1 VRGTGGLPFHGMAM
15 KGRAVVEL
23 ADDRVPS
30 GLTQEGVWSE
40 VEAGAVELVGES
52 QNRPVVAPTSA
63 IKAKSRPWPL
73 ILSVATFVV
82 DMLAVTVSC
91 LLAKSVAHAMAGTGF
106 ESISSVITSRILLT
120 LPVWPVIFT
129 IYGLYDLRRPTHAT
143 AELQRLFNGV
153 LMSVLLV
160 VMITFLASIDI
171 SRDFVALLAV
181 FSLVTVVAG
190 RLLTRRLSHMLN
202 ARSVTS
208 QVTLIAGTNDEARA
222 LARTLQRRPWMGY
235 RVNGFV
241 EVTQSGLDVMD
252 GLPVFGTIDNI
263 AEISREHGVQSVII
277 AGSAAGGSTLQS
289 IDSALATDVTV
300 RVSPGLANLGAARI
314 VLEPIDGMALFSLRR
329 HRFSRR
335 QRFVKRILDV
345 SVTSVAVLVASPFM
359 IAIALAIKI
368 TSPGPVLFK
377 QRRVGAQEREFTI
390 LKFRTMV
397 VGAHAQRDALS
408 NEADGLLFKMRRD
421 PRVTRV
427 GRFLRKTSLDELPQL
442 FNVLL
447 GEMSLVGP
455 RPALPEE
462 TARYAES
469 QRGRLRVKP
478 GVTGLWQVNGRHDLA
493 FEDYVRYDLFY
504 VENWSLTMDLYIL
517 AKTIPAL
524 LTARGSY

>member
-1 VRGTGGLPFHGMAM
+1 
-15 KGRAVVEL
+15 VEL
-23 ADDRVPS
+23 AEDRLPS
-30 GLTQEGVWSE
+30 SLTQDGAGTEREGD
-40 VEAGAVELVGES
+40 GVELVGEL
-52 QNRPVVAPTSA
+52 QGKPA
-63 IKAKSRPWPL
+63 IALATAHETATRPWPL
-73 ILSVATFVV
+73 ILAFVTFIVDVV
-82 DMLAVTVSC
+82 AVTAAY
-91 LLAKSVAHAMAGTGF
+91 LLARLVVKDTL
-106 ESISSVITSRILLT
+106 VIPLGQ
-120 LPVWPVIFT
+120 PVFATIAIWPVVFA

-143 AELQRLFNGV
+143 AELQRLFNAIAIC
-153 LMSVLLV
+153 VLLV
-160 VMITFLASIDI
+160 VLFIFITQIKTA
-171 SRDFVALLAV
+171 RDFIPVLLVMALAT
-181 FSLVTVVAG
+181 VTAG
-190 RLLTRRLSHMLN
+190 RLTTRRLGHSLN
-202 ARSVTS
+202 AHAVTS

-235 RVNGFV
+235 RVCGFV
-241 EVTQSGLDVMD
+241 EVAQSGLTVMD
-252 GLPVFGTIDNI
+252 GLPVFGTVDDI
-263 AEISREHGVQSVII
+263 ARISNEHRVQSVII

-289 IDSALATDVTV
+289 IDSALSADINV
-300 RVSPGLANLGAARI
+300 RVSPGLANLGAARVI
-314 VLEPIDGMALFSLRR
+314 LEPLDGMALFSLRR

-335 QRFVKRILDV
+335 QRLLKRTVDLG
-345 SVTSVAVLVASPFM
+345 VTSVALVIATPFM
-359 IAIALAIKI
+359 IAIALAIKL

-377 QRRVGAQEREFTI
+377 QRRVGALEREFTI

-397 VGAHAQRDALS
+397 VGAHAQRDALD

-421 PRVTRV
+421 PRVTRI

-442 FNVLL
+442 FNVLR

-462 TARYAES
+462 TARYVES

-478 GVTGLWQVNGRHDLA
+478 GVTGLWQVNGRHDLV

>member
-1 VRGTGGLPFHGMAM
+1 M
-15 KGRAVVEL
+15 EL
-23 ADDRVPS
+23 AEDRLPS
-30 GLTQEGVWSE
+30 SLTAEGVWSE
-40 VEAGAVELVGES
+40 VEGVELVGEI
-52 QNRPVVAPTSA
+52 QNKPAFAPA
-63 IKAKSRPWPL
+63 ITPKASSRPWPL
-73 ILSVATFVV
+73 ILAVVTFAV
-82 DMLAVTVSC
+82 DIIAVTASY
-91 LLAKSVAHAMAGTGF
+91 LLAKMVAHDKLFDGTIATIQG
-106 ESISSVITSRILLT
+106 RIFLT
-120 LPVWPVIFT
+120 VLVWPVIFM

-143 AELQRLFNGV
+143 AELQRLLNGV

-160 VMITFLASIDI
+160 VLITFFASIDI
-171 SRDFVALLAV
+171 SRDFIVFLLG
-181 FSLVTVVAG
+181 FSLVTVVGG
-190 RLLTRRLSHMLN
+190 RLLTRRLSHALN
-202 ARSVTS
+202 TRSVTS

-235 RVNGFV
+235 RVCGFV
-241 EVTQSGLDVMD
+241 EVSQSGLSSMD
-252 GLPVFGTIDNI
+252 GLPVFGTVDDI
-263 AEISREHGVQSVII
+263 AQISRERSIQSVII

-289 IDSALATDVTV
+289 IDTALSADISV

-314 VLEPIDGMALFSLRR
+314 ILEPIDGMALFSLRR

-335 QRFVKRILDV
+335 QRLVKRILDIG
-345 SVTSVAVLVASPFM
+345 VTSVALVIAAPFM
-359 IAIALAIKI
+359 LVIALAIKL

-397 VGAHAQRDALS
+397 VGAHAQREALD

-442 FNVLL
+442 FNVLA
-447 GEMSLVGP
+447 GTMSLVGP

-478 GVTGLWQVNGRHDLA
+478 GVTGLWQVNGRHDLV
-493 FEDYVRYDLFY
+493 FDDYVRYDLFY

>member
-1 VRGTGGLPFHGMAM
+1 
-15 KGRAVVEL
+15 VEL
-23 ADDRVPS
+23 AEDRLPS
-30 GLTQEGVWSE
+30 SLTQEGDRSERE
-40 VEAGAVELVGES
+40 VETVELVGELQS
-52 QNRPVVAPTSA
+52 RQALAAAATYMAPT
-63 IKAKSRPWPL
+63 RPWPL
-73 ILSVATFVV
+73 ILAVITFAV
-82 DMLAVTVSC
+82 DLVAVTSAYV
-91 LLAKSVAHAMAGTGF
+91 LAKAIAQDKYAFSFAHPLFATIA
-106 ESISSVITSRILLT
+106 I
-120 LPVWPVIFT
+120 WPVVFAV
-129 IYGLYDLRRPTHAT
+129 YGLYDLRRPTHAT
-143 AELQRLFNGV
+143 AELQRLFNAIAI
-153 LMSVLLV
+153 SVLLV
-160 VMITFLASIDI
+160 VLFYFITRIRPAYD
-171 SRDFVALLAV
+171 
-181 FSLVTVVAG
+181 LVPLILVLSVLTVTTG
-190 RLLTRRLSHMLN
+190 RLMTRRLGHSLN
-202 ARSVTS
+202 AHAVTS

-235 RVNGFV
+235 RVCGFV
-241 EVTQSGLDVMD
+241 EVTQSGLTVMD
-252 GLPVFGTIDNI
+252 GLPVFGTIDDI
-263 AEISREHGVQSVII
+263 AQISRERNVRSVII

-289 IDSALATDVTV
+289 IDSALSPDISV
-300 RVSPGLANLGAARI
+300 RVSPGLANLGAARVI
-314 VLEPIDGMALFSLRR
+314 LEPIDGMALFSLRR

-335 QRFVKRILDV
+335 QRLLKRTVDL
-345 SVTSVAVLVASPFM
+345 SVTSVALVVAAPFM
-359 IAIALAIKI
+359 IAIAIAIKL

-377 QRRVGAQEREFTI
+377 QRRVGAMEREFTI

-397 VGAHAQRDALS
+397 VGAHSQRDSLD

-442 FNVLL
+442 FNVLR

-478 GVTGLWQVNGRHDLA
+478 GVTGLWQVNGRHDLV

>member
-1 VRGTGGLPFHGMAM
+1 M
-15 KGRAVVEL
+15 EL
-23 ADDRVPS
+23 AEDRLPS
-30 GLTQEGVWSE
+30 SLIQEGTWSD
-40 VEAGAVELVGES
+40 VEAVELVGEN
-52 QNRPVVAPTSA
+52 QAKPAIAPVLTAKASA
-63 IKAKSRPWPL
+63 RPWPV
-73 ILSVATFVV
+73 ILALVTFAV
-82 DMLAVTVSC
+82 DIIAVTASFY
-91 LLAKSVAHAMAGTGF
+91 LAKSVAHDKLFNGQLPPIG
-106 ESISSVITSRILLT
+106 SRIFLAVL
-120 LPVWPVIFT
+120 VWPVVFM

-143 AELQRLFNGV
+143 AELQRLFNAV

-160 VMITFLASIDI
+160 VLFTFFASIDI
-171 SRDFVALLAV
+171 SRDFVVFLLGFSLVAV
-181 FSLVTVVAG
+181 FSG
-190 RLLTRRLSHMLN
+190 RLVTRRLSHALN
-202 ARSVTS
+202 TRSVTS

-235 RVNGFV
+235 RVCGFV
-241 EVTQSGLDVMD
+241 EVSLSGLAVMD
-252 GLPVFGTIDNI
+252 GLPVFGTVDDI
-263 AEISREHGVQSVII
+263 AQISREHAIQSVII

-289 IDSALATDVTV
+289 IDTALGADVSV

-314 VLEPIDGMALFSLRR
+314 ILEPIDGMALFSLRR

-335 QRFVKRILDV
+335 QRLVKRILDI
-345 SVTSVAVLVASPFM
+345 SVTSVALVIAAPFM
-359 IAIALAIKI
+359 LAIAVAIKL

-397 VGAHAQRDALS
+397 VGAHAQRDALD

-442 FNVLL
+442 FNVLA

-478 GVTGLWQVNGRHDLA
+478 GVTGLWQVNGRHDLV
-493 FEDYVRYDLFY
+493 FDDYVRYDLFY

>member
-1 VRGTGGLPFHGMAM
+1 
-15 KGRAVVEL
+15 VEL
-23 ADDRVPS
+23 AEDRLPS
-30 GLTQEGVWSE
+30 SLIQEGAWSD
-40 VEAGAVELVGES
+40 VEAVELVGEN
-52 QNRPVVAPTSA
+52 QARPAIAPVLTA
-63 IKAKSRPWPL
+63 KAAARPWPVILALVTFAVDL
-73 ILSVATFVV
+73 I
-82 DMLAVTVSC
+82 AVTAAYF
-91 LLAKSVAHAMAGTGF
+91 LAKAIAKDGF
-106 ESISSVITSRILLT
+106 EISTSQPVFVTIA
-120 LPVWPVIFT
+120 VWPVVFA

-143 AELQRLFNGV
+143 AELQRLFNAIAI
-153 LMSVLLV
+153 SVLLV
-160 VMITFLASIDI
+160 VLFIFITQIRA
-171 SRDFVALLAV
+171 SRDLIPMLLV
-181 FSLVTVVAG
+181 LSLVTITAG
-190 RLLTRRLSHMLN
+190 RLMTRRLGHSLN
-202 ARSVTS
+202 AHAVTS

-235 RVNGFV
+235 RVCGFV
-241 EVTQSGLDVMD
+241 EVNQSGLSMMD
-252 GLPVFGTIDNI
+252 GLPVFGTVDDI
-263 AEISREHGVQSVII
+263 AQISVDHGVQSVII
-277 AGSAAGGSTLQS
+277 SGSAAGGSTLQS
-289 IDSALATDVTV
+289 IDSALPVNVSV
-300 RVSPGLANLGAARI
+300 RVSPGLANLGAARVI
-314 VLEPIDGMALFSLRR
+314 LEPIDGMALFSLRR

-335 QRFVKRILDV
+335 QRLLKRTVDLL
-345 SVTSVAVLVASPFM
+345 VTSVALVIAAPFM
-359 IAIALAIKI
+359 LAIAVAIKL

-397 VGAHAQRDALS
+397 VGAHDQRDALA

-421 PRVTRV
+421 PRVTRI

-442 FNVLL
+442 FNVLA

-478 GVTGLWQVNGRHDLA
+478 GVTGLWQVNGRHDLV

>member
-1 VRGTGGLPFHGMAM
+1 
-15 KGRAVVEL
+15 
-23 ADDRVPS
+23 
-30 GLTQEGVWSE
+30 
-40 VEAGAVELVGES
+40 
-52 QNRPVVAPTSA
+52 
-63 IKAKSRPWPL
+63 
-73 ILSVATFVV
+73 
-82 DMLAVTVSC
+82 ML
-91 LLAKSVAHAMAGTGF
+91 
-106 ESISSVITSRILLT
+106 
-120 LPVWPVIFT
+120 VWPVVFM

-143 AELQRLFNGV
+143 AELQRLLNGV

-160 VMITFLASIDI
+160 VLITFFASIDI
-171 SRDFVALLAV
+171 SRDFIVFLLV
-181 FSLVTVVAG
+181 FSLVTVVGG
-190 RLLTRRLSHMLN
+190 RLLTRRLSHALN
-202 ARSVTS
+202 TRSVTS

-235 RVNGFV
+235 RVCGFV
-241 EVTQSGLDVMD
+241 EVSQSGLASMD
-252 GLPVFGTIDNI
+252 GLPVFGTVDDI
-263 AEISREHGVQSVII
+263 AQISREHSVQSVII

-289 IDSALATDVTV
+289 IDTALSADVSV

-314 VLEPIDGMALFSLRR
+314 ILEPIDGMALFSLRR

-335 QRFVKRILDV
+335 QRLVKRTLDIG
-345 SVTSVAVLVASPFM
+345 VTSVALVVAAPVM
-359 IAIALAIKI
+359 LVIALAIKF

-397 VGAHAQRDALS
+397 VGAHAQRDALD

-421 PRVTRV
+421 PRVTTV

-442 FNVLL
+442 FNVLA
-447 GEMSLVGP
+447 GTMSLVGP

-462 TARYAES
+462 VDRYAES

-478 GVTGLWQVNGRHDLA
+478 GVTGLWQVNGRHDLV
-493 FEDYVRYDLFY
+493 FDDYVRYDLFY

>member
-1 VRGTGGLPFHGMAM
+1 LPFHGMAM

-52 QNRPVVAPTSA
+52 QNRPVVGPASAHRAP
-63 IKAKSRPWPL
+63 SRPWPL
-73 ILSVATFVV
+73 ILALVTFAV
-82 DMLAVTVSC
+82 DMVAVTLSYV
-91 LLAKSVAHAMAGTGF
+91 LAKSLPHDKLFDGKIA
-106 ESISSVITSRILLT
+106 SITSWIFLT
-120 LPVWPVIFT
+120 VLVWPVIFT

-143 AELQRLFNGV
+143 AELQRLLNGV

-160 VMITFLASIDI
+160 VLITFLASIDI
-171 SRDFVALLAV
+171 SRDFIVFLLGL
-181 FSLVTVVAG
+181 SLVTVVSG
-190 RLLTRRLSHMLN
+190 RLVTRRLAHALN
-202 ARSVTS
+202 AHAVTS

-235 RVNGFV
+235 RVCGFV
-241 EVTQSGLDVMD
+241 EVSQSGLAVMD
-252 GLPVFGTIDNI
+252 GLPVFGTIDDI
-263 AEISREHGVQSVII
+263 AQISADHSIQSVII

-289 IDSALATDVTV
+289 IDSALSPTISV

-314 VLEPIDGMALFSLRR
+314 VMEPIDGMALFSLRR

-335 QRFVKRILDV
+335 QRFVKRILDM
-345 SVTSVAVLVASPFM
+345 SVTSITLLVASPFM

>member
-1 VRGTGGLPFHGMAM
+1 M
-15 KGRAVVEL
+15 EL
-23 ADDRVPS
+23 AEDRPPS
-30 GLTQEGVWSE
+30 ALTHEGGWSE
-40 VEAGAVELVGES
+40 GEAGGVELVGELQMRS
-52 QNRPVVAPTSA
+52 AIAPAVTHKAPT
-63 IKAKSRPWPL
+63 RPWPL
-73 ILSVATFVV
+73 ILAFITFGV
-82 DMLAVTVSC
+82 DLIALTGAYI
-91 LLAKSVAHAMAGTGF
+91 LAKVMVGDF
-106 ESISSVITSRILLT
+106 QISSAH
-120 LPVWPVIFT
+120 PVFATIAIWPVVFA

-143 AELQRLFNGV
+143 AELQRLFNAIAIN
-153 LMSVLLV
+153 VLLV
-160 VMITFLASIDI
+160 VLFIFVTKSK
-171 SRDFVALLAV
+171 SSVDFIPVLLV
-181 FSLVTVVAG
+181 VSLVTVTAG
-190 RLLTRRLSHMLN
+190 RLLTRRLGHSLN
-202 ARSVTS
+202 AHAVTS

-235 RVNGFV
+235 RVCGFV
-241 EVTQSGLDVMD
+241 EVTQSGLGVID
-252 GLPVFGTIDNI
+252 GLPVFGTVEDI
-263 AEISREHGVQSVII
+263 AQISTERNVQSVII

-289 IDSALATDVTV
+289 IDSALSPEISV

-314 VLEPIDGMALFSLRR
+314 ILEPIDGMALFSLRR

-335 QRFVKRILDV
+335 QRLLKRTVDLG
-345 SVTSVAVLVASPFM
+345 VTSVALVIATPVM
-359 IAIALAIKI
+359 LAIALAIKL

-377 QRRVGAQEREFTI
+377 QRRVGAHEREFTI

-397 VGAHAQRDALS
+397 VGAHAQREALD

-421 PRVTRV
+421 PRVTGV

-442 FNVLL
+442 FNVL
-447 GEMSLVGP
+447 GGAMSLVGP

>member
-1 VRGTGGLPFHGMAM
+1 M
-15 KGRAVVEL
+15 
-23 ADDRVPS
+23 PS
-30 GLTQEGVWSE
+30 GLTQEGGWSE
-40 VEAGAVELVGES
+40 VEVGTVELVGES
-52 QNRPVVAPTSA
+52 QNRPVVGPAIAHKAP
-63 IKAKSRPWPL
+63 SRPWPL
-73 ILSVATFVV
+73 ILAFVTFAVDIVAITI
-82 DMLAVTVSC
+82 SY
-91 LLAKSVAHAMAGTGF
+91 LLAKDIVKKEDLTFSVNHPIF
-106 ESISSVITSRILLT
+106 LT
-120 LPVWPVIFT
+120 IAIWPIVFA

-143 AELQRLFNGV
+143 AELQRLFSAVAICV
-153 LMSVLLV
+153 LMVVLFDFILV
-160 VMITFLASIDI
+160 INPA
-171 SRDFVALLAV
+171 RDFLLALLAV
-181 FSLVTVVAG
+181 SLLAVTTG
-190 RLLTRRLSHMLN
+190 RLVTRRLGHSLN
-202 ARSVTS
+202 AHAVTS
-208 QVTLIAGTNDEARA
+208 QITLIAGTNDEARA

-235 RVNGFV
+235 RVCGFV
-241 EVTQSGLDVMD
+241 EVMQSGLGVID
-252 GLPVFGTIDNI
+252 GLPVFGTVDDI
-263 AEISREHGVQSVII
+263 AQISTEHNVQSVII

-289 IDSALATDVTV
+289 IDSALSTNISV

-314 VLEPIDGMALFSLRR
+314 ILEPIDGMALFSLRR

-335 QRFVKRILDV
+335 QRWLKRTLDL
-345 SVTSVAVLVASPFM
+345 SVTSVALLVAAPFM
-359 IAIALAIKI
+359 IAIALAIKV

>member
-1 VRGTGGLPFHGMAM
+1 
-15 KGRAVVEL
+15 VEL
-23 ADDRVPS
+23 ADDRLPS
-30 GLTQEGVWSE
+30 ILTQEGGWIE
-40 VEAGAVELVGES
+40 REAETVELVGE
-52 QNRPVVAPTSA
+52 QQQRPTIAPAATH
-63 IKAKSRPWPL
+63 KAPSRPWPL
-73 ILSVATFVV
+73 ILAGITFGVDLVA
-82 DMLAVTVSC
+82 LIAAYI
-91 LLAKSVAHAMAGTGF
+91 LAKVILKDDLDF
-106 ESISSVITSRILLT
+106 SISHPIFATIAI
-120 LPVWPVIFT
+120 WPVVFA

-143 AELQRLFNGV
+143 AELQRLFNAIAIS
-153 LMSVLLV
+153 LLLV
-160 VMITFLASIDI
+160 VLFVFVTKLTTP
-171 SRDFVALLAV
+171 RDFIPILLV
-181 FSLVTVVAG
+181 ISLATVTTG
-190 RLLTRRLSHMLN
+190 RLITRRLGHSLN
-202 ARSVTS
+202 AHAVTS

-235 RVNGFV
+235 RVCGFV
-241 EVTQSGLDVMD
+241 EVTPSGLHVMD
-252 GLPVFGTIDNI
+252 GLPVFGTVDDI
-263 AEISREHGVQSVII
+263 AEISTEHNVQSVII
-277 AGSAAGGSTLQS
+277 AGSAAGGATLQS
-289 IDSALATDVTV
+289 IDSALSANISV
-300 RVSPGLANLGAARI
+300 RVSPGLANLGAARVI
-314 VLEPIDGMALFSLRR
+314 LEPIDGMALFSLRR

-335 QRFVKRILDV
+335 QRLLKRSLDIT
-345 SVTSVAVLVASPFM
+345 VTSVAMV
-359 IAIALAIKI
+359 IATPLMLGIALAIKL
-368 TSPGPVLFK
+368 TSPGPVLFR

-397 VGAHAQRDALS
+397 VGAHDQRDALD

-442 FNVLL
+442 FNVLR

>member
-1 VRGTGGLPFHGMAM
+1 
-15 KGRAVVEL
+15 VEL
-23 ADDRVPS
+23 AEDRLPS
-30 GLTQEGVWSE
+30 SLTQEGDWSDH
-40 VEAGAVELVGES
+40 EAEGIELVGEL
-52 QNRPVVAPTSA
+52 QVKTAVTAVTRHAA
-63 IKAKSRPWPL
+63 SRHWPL
-73 ILSVATFVV
+73 MLAMVTFGV
-82 DMLAVTVSC
+82 DLLAVTLSYI
-91 LLAKSVAHAMAGTGF
+91 LAKSLPHHTKLFSGQIAP
-106 ESISSVITSRILLT
+106 ITSWIFLTILI
-120 LPVWPVIFT
+120 WPVIFAV
-129 IYGLYDLRRPTHAT
+129 YGLYDLRRPTHAT
-143 AELQRLFNGV
+143 AELQRLLNGV
-153 LMSVLLV
+153 LMAVLLV
-160 VMITFLASIDI
+160 VLFTFLASIDI
-171 SRDFVALLAV
+171 SRDFIVFLLA
-181 FSLVTVVAG
+181 FSLVTVVTG
-190 RLLTRRLSHMLN
+190 RLVTRRLGHALN
-202 ARSVTS
+202 ARAVTS

-235 RVNGFV
+235 RVCGFV
-241 EVTQSGLDVMD
+241 EVTQSGLAVMD
-252 GLPVFGTIDNI
+252 GLPVFGTIEDI
-263 AEISREHGVQSVII
+263 ATISSEHGVQSVII

-289 IDSALATDVTV
+289 IDSALSPDISV
-300 RVSPGLANLGAARI
+300 RVSPGLANLGAARVI
-314 VLEPIDGMALFSLRR
+314 LEPIDGMALFSLRR

-335 QRFVKRILDV
+335 QRLLKRIVDL
-345 SVTSVAVLVASPFM
+345 SVTSVALVVAAPFM
-359 IAIALAIKI
+359 LAIAIAIKI
-368 TSPGPVLFK
+368 SSPGPVLFK
-377 QRRVGAQEREFTI
+377 QRRVGAMEHDFTI

-397 VGAHAQRDALS
+397 VGAHSQRDSLD

-442 FNVLL
+442 FNVLR